1 MRRKRGWSQQVT
13 LALWRHRALR
23 GSVTKGRACDQR
35 DRDVTSYWPRGMQSF
50 GERKRPNLTQATAKE
65 KRPRVHSTLP
75 GEHKEGNQH
84 SWTLIVTSLASG
96 VWCSRVGILFASLM
110 KWPLIGLL
118 LDRANISFCFKSW
131 FTSSPSQWGYPDY
144 SKSSPSYSQ
153 LQDFNLAF
161 PVLPFPFPQDLLS
174 LTKLNELVITN
185 IVYRLLCI
193 PTHHIH

>member
-75 GEHKEGNQH
+75 GEHEEGNQH

-118 LDRANISFCFKSW
+118 LDTSLSFSFSLARSL
-131 FTSSPSQWGYPDY
+131 SSYVHTPRKGHWRNR
-144 SKSSPSYSQ
+144 SSVIYKIGRVFSADTEFVAT
-153 LQDFNLAF
+153 LIMDF
-161 PVLPFPFPQDLLS
+161 
-174 LTKLNELVITN
+174 
-185 IVYRLLCI
+185 
-193 PTHHIH
+193 